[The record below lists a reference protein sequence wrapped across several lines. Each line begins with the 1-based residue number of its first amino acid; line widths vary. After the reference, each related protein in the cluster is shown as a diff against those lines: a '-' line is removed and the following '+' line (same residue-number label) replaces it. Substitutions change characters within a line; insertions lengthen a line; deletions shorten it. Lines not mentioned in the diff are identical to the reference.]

1 MTNFKNIRLSSGEK
15 IGLISNLS
23 TMLSAGIPILEAV
36 GSLLSDAKGNAKIIL
51 EELTSDLTEGK
62 RVNTTL
68 AKFPQVFGN
77 VTVNL
82 VKAGEEAGTL
92 SEILKELKESI
103 RKETEFSD
111 KIKSALAYPVLIVI
125 IFIGVLLTIL
135 VIVVPRISQVFSRLT
150 ISLPL
155 PTRIMIAASNVL
167 LHQTIPLLIGMG
179 LIVFVAVII
188 FRKNRALILTPI
200 LSLPIVS
207 DLVRKIDLAR
217 FSHSMYLLLESGL
230 PITTAMLLTEDVVVR
245 RDMARV
251 IAKARAMVVS
261 GQRLSEGFKGER
273 KLVPSVMIKLMEVGD
288 RTGTLPKSMQD
299 ISEYMDYE
307 VENSLKTI
315 TVLLEPIMLVFVG
328 IAVGG
333 MMLAIIAPIYGLIG
347 QLGSR

>member
-1 MTNFKNIRLSSGEK
+1 MNAKQIFLSSSEK

-36 GSLLSDAKGNAKIIL
+36 SSLLSDAKGNAKIIL
-51 EELTSDLTEGK
+51 EELTADLTEGK

-68 AKFPQVFGN
+68 AKFPRVFDN

-92 SEILKELKESI
+92 ADILKDLRVSI
-103 RKETEFSD
+103 RKENEFSD
-111 KIKSALAYPVLIVI
+111 KIKSALTYPVLIVV
-125 IFIGVLLTIL
+125 IFIGVLLMIL
-135 VIVVPRISQVFSRLT
+135 VVVVPRISTVFSRLT
-150 ISLPL
+150 VALPL
-155 PTRIMIAASNVL
+155 PTRVMIAASNIL
-167 LHQTIPLLIGMG
+167 LHQTLPLVTGMAIIG
-179 LIVFVAVII
+179 LVIFVVY
-188 FRKNRALILTPI
+188 RRNRGLILTPI
-200 LSLPIVS
+200 LSLPVIS

-230 PITTAMLLTEDVVVR
+230 PITTAMQLTEDLVVR
-245 RDMARV
+245 TDMAKL
-251 IAKARAMVVS
+251 ISKARASVVS
-261 GQRLSEGFKGER
+261 GQRLSEGFKSSKG
-273 KLVPSVMIKLMEVGD
+273 LIPSVMIKLMEVGD

-328 IAVGG
+328 VAVGG

>member
-1 MTNFKNIRLSSGEK
+1 MNGKQVYLSTGDK

-36 GSLLSDAKGNAKIIL
+36 GSLLSDAKGNSKIVL
-51 EELTSDLTEGK
+51 EALAEDLSEGK

-68 AKFPQVFGN
+68 AKFPRVFDN

-92 SEILKELKESI
+92 AEILKDLRESI
-103 RKETEFSD
+103 RKESEFSD
-111 KIKSALAYPVLIVI
+111 KIKSALAYPVLILVI
-125 IFIGVLLTIL
+125 FMAVLLTIL
-135 VIVVPRISQVFSRLT
+135 IVVVPRISLVFSRLT

-155 PTRIMIAASNVL
+155 PTRILIAASNL
-167 LHQTIPLLIGMG
+167 LLNQTFPLLVGIGIFALVIALIYRRNRG
-179 LIVFVAVII
+179 LI
-188 FRKNRALILTPI
+188 LGPI

-230 PITTAMLLTEDVVVR
+230 PITTAMLLTEEVVVR
-245 RDMARV
+245 EDMAKL
-251 IAKARAMVVS
+251 IAKARTMVVS
-261 GQRLSEGFKGER
+261 GQRLSEGFKSNR
-273 KLVPSVMIKLMEVGD
+273 HLIPSVMLKLMEVGD

-299 ISEYMDYE
+299 VSEYMDYE
-307 VENSLKTI
+307 VEKSLKTI